1 MNIPFFNYPFL
12 YKEHEKDLLSVIKDV
27 SSRGAFILQKD
38 LFNFEERIAKF
49 IDSNHVLGVGNGTDS
64 LEIILQALDYDL
76 NKEVLISAHTYIATA
91 SAIVAQGLKPVLVE
105 CGYDRMIDSGDLE
118 KKITSNTVA
127 IMPTQL
133 NGRTCNMDEIQRIA
147 DKYKLDIIED
157 SAQAL
162 GSKFKNKFAG
172 TFGIAGSFSLYPAKL
187 LGSFGDGGLI
197 VTDNEELYNKMYMIR
212 DHGRDKDGEVRVWG
226 RNSRLDN
233 LQAAIL
239 NFKLDSYEDDI
250 DKRRS
255 IAQQYQNELSSLKE
269 ISLPQSPNAD
279 PDHFDVF
286 QNYEIVADDRDRLKL
301 FLAENGIGTLIQ
313 WNGKAIHQHKDL
325 NFVEN
330 LPVTDNYMKKFIM
343 LPMNTSLSEKEV
355 SYISTKVKEFYGK

>member
-1 MNIPFFNYPFL
+1 
-12 YKEHEKDLLSVIKDV
+12 
-27 SSRGAFILQKD
+27 
-38 LFNFEERIAKF
+38 
-49 IDSNHVLGVGNGTDS
+49 
-64 LEIILQALDYDL
+64 
-76 NKEVLISAHTYIATA
+76 
-91 SAIVAQGLKPVLVE
+91 
-105 CGYDRMIDSGDLE
+105 
-118 KKITSNTVA
+118 
-127 IMPTQL
+127 
-133 NGRTCNMDEIQRIA
+133 
-147 DKYKLDIIED
+147 
-157 SAQAL
+157 
-162 GSKFKNKFAG
+162 
-172 TFGIAGSFSLYPAKL
+172 
-187 LGSFGDGGLI
+187 
-197 VTDNEELYNKMYMIR
+197 MYMIR

-269 ISLPQSPNAD
+269 ISLPQPPNAD